1 MATYSD
7 VAGTNEAVLVETDD
21 FALVFNRDTQK
32 FYIKWWNSAA
42 STWET
47 RAQIDAANALQ
58 EVLPALTDD
67 LKFNFGKTNRYAL
80 RYNST
85 NDTWVLSDE
94 VNAVDILEI
103 GRNGV
108 IRTVKTLADD
118 LEIGFGSDIDYTLR
132 YNSTNDSWVLKD
144 VVNAADILEIRRNGL
159 ITVIGYLNDDLE
171 LPFGAD
177 KDYAIAFDATDDVLE
192 IRDKTNGT
200 VYTFARNQNRNFGV
214 FSKHRYAAE
223 TTGVTN
229 GASGS
234 PATVCSISVTASD
247 FQTLLPLNFNAT
259 PSGLATGE
267 TVTYR
272 ITATLDDGTSVD
284 LYNSGAVSTAVSG
297 TIADCDFTGIADGRR
312 IVKLELTAESS
323 ETSPSSTST
332 GVIAAI
338 EYD

>member
-1 MATYSD
+1 VARYSD

-21 FALVFNRDTQK
+21 FAIVFNRDTQK
-32 FYIKWWNSAA
+32 FYIKWWDSSA
-42 STWET
+42 STWQT

-85 NDTWVLSDE
+85 NDTIVISDE
-94 VNAVDILEI
+94 VNDVDVLEI

-108 IRTVKTLADD
+108 IR
-118 LEIGFGSDIDYTLR
+118 
-132 YNSTNDSWVLKD
+132 
-144 VVNAADILEIRRNGL
+144 
-159 ITVIGYLNDDLE
+159 VIGNLNDDLE

-177 KDYAIAFDATDDVLE
+177 KDYAIAFDATDNVLE

-223 TTGVTN
+223 TSGVTN

-259 PSGLATGE
+259 PASLATGE

-272 ITATLDDGTSVD
+272 ITATLDDGSTVD
-284 LYNSGAVSTAVSG
+284 LYDSGGVSTAVSG

-332 GVIAAI
+332 GAIAGI

>member
-1 MATYSD
+1 MARYSD
-7 VAGTNEAVLVETDD
+7 VASSDEAVLVETDD
-21 FALVFNRDTQK
+21 FALVFNKSTQK
-32 FYIKWWNSAA
+32 FYIKWWDSST
-42 STWET
+42 STWQT
-47 RAQIDAANALQ
+47 REQIDAANALQ

-67 LKFNFGKTNRYAL
+67 LKFNFGKTNKYAL

-94 VNAVDILEI
+94 VNTVDVLEI

-108 IRTVKTLADD
+108 IR
-118 LEIGFGSDIDYTLR
+118 
-132 YNSTNDSWVLKD
+132 
-144 VVNAADILEIRRNGL
+144 
-159 ITVIGYLNDDLE
+159 VIGYLNDDLE

-200 VYTFARNQNRNFGV
+200 VYTFARNQNRNFGA

-259 PSGLATGE
+259 PASLATGE

-272 ITATLDDGTSVD
+272 ITATLDDDSTVD

-312 IVKLELTAESS
+312 IIELALTAESS

-332 GVIAAI
+332 GAIAGI

>member
-1 MATYSD
+1 MAKR
-7 VAGTNEAVLVETDD
+7 VLVRRAD
-21 FALVFNRDTQK
+21 
-32 FYIKWWNSAA
+32 NSARISYEDA
-42 STWET
+42 TSEIIFERYNTETAAWE
-47 RAQIDAANALQ
+47 
-58 EVLPALTDD
+58 EVLKINLPAKCITTIADVDDD
-67 LKFNFGKTNRYAL
+67 LKVYFGRTNKYAL
-80 RYNST
+80 WYNST
-85 NDTWVLSDE
+85 NDTIVISDE
-94 VNAVDILEI
+94 VNDVDVLEI

-108 IRTVKTLADD
+108 IR
-118 LEIGFGSDIDYTLR
+118 
-132 YNSTNDSWVLKD
+132 
-144 VVNAADILEIRRNGL
+144 
-159 ITVIGYLNDDLE
+159 VIGNLNDDLE

-177 KDYAIAFDATDDVLE
+177 KDYAIAFDATDNVLE

-223 TTGVTN
+223 TSGVTN

-259 PSGLATGE
+259 PASLATGE

-272 ITATLDDGTSVD
+272 ITATLDDGSTVD
-284 LYNSGAVSTAVSG
+284 LYDSGGVSTAVSG

-332 GVIAAI
+332 GAIAGI

>member
-1 MATYSD
+1 MAKRTLVRRADNSVRISYDDSTSELIFERYNTET
-7 VAGTNEAVLVETDD
+7 AAWEEALKI
-21 FALVFNRDTQK
+21 N
-32 FYIKWWNSAA
+32 
-42 STWET
+42 
-47 RAQIDAANALQ
+47 
-58 EVLPALTDD
+58 LPAKRITTIADIDDD
-67 LKFNFGKTNRYAL
+67 LKLYFGRTNKYAL
-80 RYNST
+80 RYSST
-85 NDTWVLSDE
+85 NDTIAISDE
-94 VNAVDILEI
+94 VNDVDVLVI

-108 IRTVKTLADD
+108 IRTIKTLADD
-118 LEIGFGSDIDYTLR
+118 LEIGFGSDNDYTLR
-132 YNSTNDSWVLKD
+132 YNSTNDSWVLRD

-159 ITVIGYLNDDLE
+159 ITVIGNLNDDLE

-234 PATVCSISVTASD
+234 PATVCSISVTAPD

-259 PSGLATGE
+259 PSGLVTGE

-272 ITATLDDGTSVD
+272 ITATLDDGSTVD
-284 LYNSGAVSTAVSG
+284 LYNSGAVSTAVSR

-332 GVIAAI
+332 GAIAGI

>member
-1 MATYSD
+1 MAKRT
-7 VAGTNEAVLVETDD
+7 LVRRADNAARISYDDSTSELIFERYNTET
-21 FALVFNRDTQK
+21 
-32 FYIKWWNSAA
+32 AA
-42 STWET
+42 WEESLK
-47 RAQIDAANALQ
+47 IN
-58 EVLPALTDD
+58 LPAKRITTIADVDDD
-67 LKFNFGKTNRYAL
+67 LKLNFGRTNKYAL

-94 VNAVDILEI
+94 VNDVDVLEI

-108 IRTVKTLADD
+108 IR
-118 LEIGFGSDIDYTLR
+118 
-132 YNSTNDSWVLKD
+132 
-144 VVNAADILEIRRNGL
+144 
-159 ITVIGYLNDDLE
+159 VIGNLNDDLE

-177 KDYAIAFDATDDVLE
+177 KDYAIAFDATDNVLE

-223 TTGVTN
+223 TSGVTN

-259 PSGLATGE
+259 PASLATGE

-272 ITATLDDGTSVD
+272 ITATLDDGSTVD
-284 LYNSGAVSTAVSG
+284 LYDSGGVSTAVSG

-332 GVIAAI
+332 GAIAGI